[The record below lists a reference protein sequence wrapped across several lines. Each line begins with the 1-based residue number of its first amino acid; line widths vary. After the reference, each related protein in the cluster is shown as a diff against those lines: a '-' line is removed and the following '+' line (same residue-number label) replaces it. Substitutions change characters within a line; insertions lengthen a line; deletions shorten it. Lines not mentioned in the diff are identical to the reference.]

1 MSDAALLI
9 AVISKLVC
17 ELIVYGGLPLA
28 AVILAFG
35 PAAAIRAMARDRR
48 RAIGQVAPRKEVL
61 VDSGQSHLGTG
72 ELESLLKEIGLG
84 LLLIDLGR
92 PTEAREVIRALQRD
106 LSKRLNASLAAPKPM
121 PYDWAEDDLGSS
133 EYAEGLA

>member
-1 MSDAALLI
+1 M
-9 AVISKLVC
+9 
-17 ELIVYGGLPLA
+17 
-28 AVILAFG
+28 
-35 PAAAIRAMARDRR
+35 
-48 RAIGQVAPRKEVL
+48 
-61 VDSGQSHLGTG
+61 DSGESSLGTG

-106 LSKRLNASLAAPKPM
+106 LSKRLNASLAAPAPA